1 MITVTLASRWAEASN
16 QQVRILIFHNWE
28 QEISEALAGQM
39 SNEDEDEVEDEL
51 ERLEQETVVLPR
63 VPSQVLGH
71 EVVHDM
77 ADGIVAEHDL
87 PDVPTSIAA
96 HDPERLQ
103 KQRERAKARKIA
115 LHA

>member
-1 MITVTLASRWAEASN
+1 M
-16 QQVRILIFHNWE
+16 RILIFHNWE

-51 ERLEQETVVLPR
+51 ERLEQETVVLPK
-63 VPSQVLGH
+63 VPSQGLGH
-71 EVVHDM
+71 EVVNDA
-77 ADGIVAEHDL
+77 ADGIVADHDL
-87 PDVPTSIAA
+87 PDVPTS